1 MKNRYKTSE
10 LAKIFNISKQTLI
23 FYHKKEILVPD
34 YIDDENGYRYYSNS
48 QIWDLFFIIALKEA
62 GFSLEEIKK
71 YSRVKKVVENIEFLE
86 EKVDDID
93 EKISELMRSK
103 KIIKEKIL
111 CLKEMSS
118 NLEEKIKHVRRAKEK
133 VFFIKLKNPFDEGE
147 IAETYDKL
155 KRICNKNNI
164 KDIVF
169 ITTVGITKFQKIR
182 DLPLEKIG
190 ILLPNEL
197 NMEGQEYIQEGEY
210 ISLKHKTTFDMIDLT
225 YQNLIK
231 YILEKGYEIMGDS
244 IEIGNEVVIPMENGF
259 GGIIEIFIPVKK
271 IEKIE

>member
-1 MKNRYKTSE
+1 MKNRYRTSE
-10 LAKIFNISKQTLI
+10 IAKIFNISKQTLI
-23 FYHKKEILVPD
+23 FYHKKDILVPD

-48 QIWDLFFIIALKEA
+48 QIWDLFFIITLKES

-71 YSRVKKVVENIEFLE
+71 YSRVKKFVENIKFLE

-93 EKISELMRSK
+93 KRINELKKSK

-118 NLEEKIKHVRRAKEK
+118 NLEEQIRVVKRDREK
-133 VFFIKLKNPFDEGE
+133 AFFIKLKNPFDESE

-164 KDIVF
+164 KNINFVS
-169 ITTVGITKFQKIR
+169 TVQKKSLYKLK
-182 DLPLEKIG
+182 DLVLEKIG
-190 ILLPNEL
+190 IVLPKEID
-197 NMEGQEYIQEGEY
+197 MEGQEYIQEGEY
-210 ISLKHKTTFDMIDLT
+210 VVLKHKTTFDMIDLT

-231 YILEKGYEIMGDS
+231 YISEKGYEITGDS
-244 IEIGNEVVIPMENGF
+244 IEIGSEVVVPMENGF
-259 GGIIEIFIPVKK
+259 GGIIEIFIPIKK
-271 IEKIE
+271 IEKI

>member
-1 MKNRYKTSE
+1 MKNRYRTSE
-10 LAKIFNISKQTLI
+10 IAKIFNISKQTLI
-23 FYHKKEILVPD
+23 FYHKKDILVPD

-48 QIWDLFFIIALKEA
+48 QIWDLFFIITLKEA

-71 YSRVKKVVENIEFLE
+71 YSRVKKFVENIKFLE

-93 EKISELMRSK
+93 KRINELKKSK

-118 NLEEKIKHVRRAKEK
+118 NLEEQIRVVKRDREK
-133 VFFIKLKNPFDEGE
+133 AFFIKLKNPFDESE

-164 KDIVF
+164 KNINF
-169 ITTVGITKFQKIR
+169 ISTVQKNNLYKLK
-182 DLPLEKIG
+182 DLVLEKIG
-190 ILLPNEL
+190 IVLPKEID
-197 NMEGQEYIQEGEY
+197 MEGQEYIQEGEY
-210 ISLKHKTTFDMIDLT
+210 VVLKHKTTFDMIDLT

-231 YILEKGYEIMGDS
+231 YISEKGYEITGDS
-244 IEIGNEVVIPMENGF
+244 IEIGSEVVVPMENGF
-259 GGIIEIFIPVKK
+259 GGIIEIFIPIKK
-271 IEKIE
+271 IEKI